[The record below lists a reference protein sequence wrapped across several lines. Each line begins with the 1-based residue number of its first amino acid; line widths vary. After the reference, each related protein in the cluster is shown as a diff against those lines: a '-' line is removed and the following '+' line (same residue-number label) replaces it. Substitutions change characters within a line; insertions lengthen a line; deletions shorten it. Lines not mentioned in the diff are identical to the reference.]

1 MQIKLALVCEC
12 SARGTAQGRDRP
24 CFIKRDRP
32 RFFEFLAK
40 RKKKLA
46 PRANNTYVGMRMFS
60 TRQGQTLFY
69 KKGTNLNFYEFLA
82 KRKKNSR
89 LVQTTLTLVCECSA
103 RGKAQGRD
111 RPCFIKRDRPRFSNL
126 IFTAKAVFS

>member
-60 TRQGQTLFY
+60 TRQSTRQGQTLFY
-69 KKGTNLNFYEFLA
+69 KKGQTSFFESNFH
-82 KRKKNSR
+82 RKSG
-89 LVQTTLTLVCECSA
+89 V
-103 RGKAQGRD
+103 
-111 RPCFIKRDRPRFSNL
+111 FIGSVR
-126 IFTAKAVFS
+126 